1 MEKADQLELF
11 LQGRG
16 DFEKKPSSR
25 HFLSY
30 IRGYEKVI
38 IIIICSIVIGVIS
51 YSLGVEKGKR
61 IELLRLNSR
70 LDMAAAVKTAPVL
83 APAPVSAAP
92 RIKVNIK
99 DSNSTAT
106 EDDSDSYT
114 IQVASYQ
121 SRVAAQK
128 EAERLKKKGLSV
140 LVLSKGKYTILCVG
154 KFPNKEK
161 AKSSLVELRKKYKDC
176 QIRRL

>member
-1 MEKADQLELF
+1 MEKTDQLELF
-11 LQGRG
+11 SQGKI
-16 DFEKKPSSR
+16 DFEKKPSGR

-61 IELLRLNSR
+61 IELLKVNSR
-70 LDMAAAVKTAPVL
+70 LDMAAVVNTTP
-83 APAPVSAAP
+83 APAPQ
-92 RIKVNIK
+92 RINVNIQ
-99 DSNSTAT
+99 DSNDTTT

-140 LVLSKGKYTILCVG
+140 LILPKGKYTILCVG